1 MRMKALNFDEAK
13 IILKQELGD
22 LYNGEQMPKYLHD
35 KEFINYYGGF
45 YIDQAHQNGIKPKPE
60 AYIALTHMDVTHKL
74 GVPRGTVPHTYADLG
89 DNLNAREDDHYQVL
103 RKGYFISK

>member
-13 IILKQELGD
+13 IILDQELGD
-22 LYNGEQMPKYLHD
+22 LYNGEPMPKYLHD

-45 YIDQAHQNGIKPKPE
+45 YIDQAYQNGIKPKPE

-74 GVPRGTVPHTYADLG
+74 GVPHTHADLW

-103 RKGYFISK
+103 RKGYLVSN